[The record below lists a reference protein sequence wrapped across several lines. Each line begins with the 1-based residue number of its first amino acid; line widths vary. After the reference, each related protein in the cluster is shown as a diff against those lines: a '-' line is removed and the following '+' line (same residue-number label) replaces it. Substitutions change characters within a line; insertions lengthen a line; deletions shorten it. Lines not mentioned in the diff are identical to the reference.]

1 MRTLTLS
8 LLSVVLLATIGLGW
22 MFDNFYNQYAEQTK
36 AQQKDAITVLEQL
49 GGNIAHSL
57 DGLPDRELFLNKWQ
71 KRWQEDGLYR
81 INIISLDNFPMPE
94 KLLDNVKSGQ
104 PLLLETDDSIAIH
117 YFLPASDELF
127 ILSTPPII
135 VEQAGSFTNFLLTS
149 LFYLAMLFL
158 VFLWLYPLARRLLA
172 LRKVAKSFG
181 EGKLE
186 QRIDVGSISYIRDLE
201 IEFNHMAQRIEDLVN
216 DVKLLSSAVSHD
228 LRTPLARIRF
238 GIDTLQEEDDPVL
251 RKRFEQRI
259 SDNVN
264 EMVELVETLLNY
276 ARLDQAMLELDK
288 SSVKLSHLVASCI
301 RNKAD
306 DNITINFLSGH
317 SNAHVYGDSA
327 YLMILVGNLIQNAIQ
342 YCNSIIEVE
351 LIEKNGHV
359 LLIVSDDG
367 KGIAPEQ
374 RQQILKPFIRGKD
387 NEQNVKGYG
396 MGLAIVKRILEWHQG
411 EIKIDDASTLSG
423 AKFTISLP
431 KFEGVDEF
439 IPK

>member
-71 KRWQEDGLYR
+71 KRWQEEGLYR

-158 VFLWLYPLARRLLA
+158 VFLWRLFA
-172 LRKVAKSFG
+172 FYRV
-181 EGKLE
+181 
-186 QRIDVGSISYIRDLE
+186 DLW
-201 IEFNHMAQRIEDLVN
+201 
-216 DVKLLSSAVSHD
+216 
-228 LRTPLARIRF
+228 
-238 GIDTLQEEDDPVL
+238 
-251 RKRFEQRI
+251 
-259 SDNVN
+259 
-264 EMVELVETLLNY
+264 
-276 ARLDQAMLELDK
+276 
-288 SSVKLSHLVASCI
+288 
-301 RNKAD
+301 
-306 DNITINFLSGH
+306 
-317 SNAHVYGDSA
+317 
-327 YLMILVGNLIQNAIQ
+327 
-342 YCNSIIEVE
+342 II
-351 LIEKNGHV
+351 I
-359 LLIVSDDG
+359 
-367 KGIAPEQ
+367 
-374 RQQILKPFIRGKD
+374 
-387 NEQNVKGYG
+387 Y
-396 MGLAIVKRILEWHQG
+396 
-411 EIKIDDASTLSG
+411 
-423 AKFTISLP
+423 
-431 KFEGVDEF
+431 
-439 IPK
+439 